1 MTSPP
6 PSGTAPP
13 PRSPQWPPRKRLR
26 ARAAWHFGRGP
37 EYCRGCAALGRDCAD
52 ACPYAAHAPASVQ
65 GHACWSAGT
74 ACAEVT
80 MAGLTLDTAGAL
92 AAARDLGASGWAAA
106 ELLLAIRIGIAEGS
120 AARREGET
128 T

>member
-1 MTSPP
+1 
-6 PSGTAPP
+6 
-13 PRSPQWPPRKRLR
+13 
-26 ARAAWHFGRGP
+26 
-37 EYCRGCAALGRDCAD
+37 
-52 ACPYAAHAPASVQ
+52 
-65 GHACWSAGT
+65 
-74 ACAEVT
+74 

-92 AAARDLGASGWAAA
+92 TAAREMGAVGWAAA